1 MTQKALRL
9 DESNIRNSIEFVLR
23 DKHLKNAARVIN
35 PTEIGAKR
43 QFISKN
49 PRLHGRKGSQSS
61 IINEKTPESAPIF
74 AKVDKKAKEEK
85 SVKD

>member
-1 MTQKALRL
+1 MTQKALRF
-9 DESNIRNSIEFVLR
+9 DNENVRNSIEFVLR

-49 PRLHGRKGSQSS
+49 PRLHAKQGSQSS
-61 IINEKTPESAPIF
+61 IVNEKAVDGISMF
-74 AKVDKKAKEEK
+74 AKIDKKARDIKHIKE
-85 SVKD
+85 

>member
-9 DESNIRNSIEFVLR
+9 DDSAVRNSIEFVLR
-23 DKHLKNAARVIN
+23 DKKLKNAARVIN

-49 PRLHGRKGSQSS
+49 PRLHGRRAS
-61 IINEKTPESAPIF
+61 
-74 AKVDKKAKEEK
+74 
-85 SVKD
+85 

>member
-9 DESNIRNSIEFVLR
+9 DDSNIRNSIEFVLR
-23 DKHLKNAARVIN
+23 DKHLQNAARVIN

-49 PRLHGRKGSQSS
+49 PRLHGKQGSQSS
-61 IINEKTPESAPIF
+61 IVNEKMTEGVSMF
-74 AKVDKKAKEEK
+74 AKIDKKAKEMK